1 MVDSL
6 SRDPTR
12 PRSIN
17 LAKNKIIALHWFF
30 MLNLAIVSLQKA
42 KGAKTLTLKAA
53 VWGWFE
59 VEEKE

>member
-1 MVDSL
+1 ML
-6 SRDPTR
+6 CRLR
-12 PRSIN
+12 LLPRG
-17 LAKNKIIALHWFF
+17 LYFRKKHFAVVF

-53 VWGWFE
+53 GWGWFE

>member
-1 MVDSL
+1 L
-6 SRDPTR
+6 H
-12 PRSIN
+12 
-17 LAKNKIIALHWFF
+17 KNKRIALQWYFV
-30 MLNLAIVSLQKA
+30 LNLAIVSLQKA

>member
-1 MVDSL
+1 
-6 SRDPTR
+6 
-12 PRSIN
+12 
-17 LAKNKIIALHWFF
+17 